1 VNATKETRPEPT
13 PGYNCRL
20 TIWFQTT
27 RSGRPTAWYW
37 SYGAFRAIR
46 LPLADAELMRAT
58 DTADV
63 IPGHPFRP

>member
-1 VNATKETRPEPT
+1 MNDTAPAPT

-20 TIWFQTT
+20 TIWFQVT
-27 RSGRPTAWYW
+27 RRGQRTAWYW

-46 LPLADAELMRAT
+46 LPLADAELMKAAGM
-58 DTADV
+58 ADV